1 VDYGGLVVLLTGAS
15 SGIGRDAALA
25 FAKRGATVVA
35 VARREERLRALIDE
49 CRETAPACEYIA
61 GDVGEREFAE
71 GSVRQTFERHGRL
84 DVLVNNAAVPHHQYI
99 FRSTPDDAE
108 RVLRINFLSCV
119 YTTFAALPLMLRQ
132 GGGTIV
138 NVSSF
143 ASRVVAPR
151 ESLYGASKAAMDA
164 FTEGLWNDLAGS
176 NIHAALIHPGA
187 IDTEI
192 WDKNPEP
199 SAYKGKRHPA
209 ALVSNAIFAAIERRR
224 HELLVPKYDFKLR
237 IARVLR
243 QFAPALLRAGM
254 RWVEPVP
261 SEWVDEI
268 RRELEHESRKEN

>member
-1 VDYGGLVVLLTGAS
+1 MDYSGRVVLLTGAS

-35 VARREERLRALIDE
+35 VARREERLRELVAE
-49 CRETAPACEYIA
+49 CCKSAPACGYLA
-61 GDVGEREFAE
+61 GDVGERAFAE
-71 GSVRQTFERHGRL
+71 GIVCETRDRHGRL

-99 FRSTPDDAE
+99 FRSTPEDAE

-119 YTTFAALPLMLRQ
+119 YTTLAALPIMLRQ

-176 NIHAALIHPGA
+176 GIHAALIHPGA

-199 SAYKGKRHPA
+199 SAYKGKRHPPV
-209 ALVSNAIFAAIERRR
+209 LVTQAIFAAIERRR
-224 HELLVPKYDFKLR
+224 HELLVPRFDLKLR

-243 QFAPALLRAGM
+243 QFLPSALRAGM

-261 SEWVDEI
+261 PEWIEEL
-268 RRELEHESRKEN
+268 RRAETFTTQREN

>member
-1 VDYGGLVVLLTGAS
+1 VDYGGVVVLLTGAS
-15 SGIGRDAALA
+15 SGIGRDAALG

-35 VARREERLRALIDE
+35 VARREERLRALVDE
-49 CRETAPACEYIA
+49 CRESAPACEYFA

-71 GSVRQTFERHGRL
+71 GIVRQTFERHGRL

-108 RVLRINFLSCV
+108 RVLRINFLSCI

-164 FTEGLWNDLAGS
+164 FTEGLWNDLAGTG
-176 NIHAALIHPGA
+176 IHAALIHPGA

-199 SAYKGKRHPA
+199 SAYKGKRHPP
-209 ALVSNAIFAAIERRR
+209 ALVTKAIFSAIERRR
-224 HELLVPKYDFKLR
+224 HELLVPKLDFKLR
-237 IARVLR
+237 IARLLR
-243 QFAPALLRAGM
+243 QFAPAVLRAGM

-261 SEWVDEI
+261 PEWVDEI
-268 RRELEHESRKEN
+268 RREQEHDSRKEN